1 MKLYVFTKKDIDR
14 FLIEC
19 NFTPDEERLFRLR
32 CKEHTLEYCAEEM
45 NVSISTAKRLSRRV
59 NNKIIK
65 ADTFQILIWVL
76 DELSKALFLCK
87 NSHRKS

>member
-19 NFTPDEERLFRLR
+19 NFTPDEEKLLR
-32 CKEHTLEYCAEEM
+32 CKEHTLEYCAEKM

-65 ADTFQILIWVL
+65 V
-76 DELSKALFLCK
+76 C
-87 NSHRKS
+87 

>member
-32 CKEHTLEYCAEEM
+32 CKEYTLEYCAEQM

-65 ADTFQILIWVL
+65 VCRYDKSPGINFQGLYFGIDKYNNL
-76 DELSKALFLCK
+76 
-87 NSHRKS
+87 

>member
-32 CKEHTLEYCAEEM
+32 CQERTLEYCAEQM
-45 NVSISTAKRLSRRV
+45 NVSI
-59 NNKIIK
+59 
-65 ADTFQILIWVL
+65 
-76 DELSKALFLCK
+76 
-87 NSHRKS
+87 

>member
-32 CKEHTLEYCAEEM
+32 CQSALLT
-45 NVSISTAKRLSRRV
+45 TAMASQTQQLINAINPAPIPAYQV
-59 NNKIIK
+59 PNPN
-65 ADTFQILIWVL
+65 TFYG
-76 DELSKALFLCK
+76 CGC
-87 NSHRKS
+87 NTGCNC